1 MKSRRPDL
9 ASAEAQL
16 AAADA
21 NVEAARAALLPS
33 LSLSASGS
41 LGTSALMSLADPTRS
56 ISLGISLA
64 QSIFDGGR
72 QRLQVR
78 TTESQRVVL
87 IENYGKAIRTALKEV
102 DDGLGPRVV
111 EQIERAFVHLRIG
124 PAARLLIAGM
134 SPVSVACAEFART
147 LGFEVILC
155 DPREE
160 AFAGVELPGIEIKRV
175 LPSVFIS
182 AGGCHAATAVVALT
196 HDPRIDDLAMM
207 EAVSTSAFYIGVM
220 GSLQTSKLR
229 AERLRRI
236 GWLSDKQIARL
247 HMPIGLALGSKT
259 PAEIALAVMADI
271 IRVQRGRS
279 RDAI

>member
-1 MKSRRPDL
+1 LEIMRSTLRGQRHL
-9 ASAEAQL
+9 LRCVNLSSG
-16 AAADA
+16 DA
-21 NVEAARAALLPS
+21 R
-33 LSLSASGS
+33 
-41 LGTSALMSLADPTRS
+41 
-56 ISLGISLA
+56 
-64 QSIFDGGR
+64 F
-72 QRLQVR
+72 
-78 TTESQRVVL
+78 
-87 IENYGKAIRTALKEV
+87 EV

-111 EQIERAFVHLRIG
+111 EQVESEIVHLRIG
-124 PAARLLIAGM
+124 PAARLIIAGM

-160 AFAGVELPGIEIKRV
+160 ALVGVELPGIEVKTI
-175 LPSVFIS
+175 LPSMFIS

-207 EAVSTSAFYIGVM
+207 EAVGTSAFYIGVM

-236 GWLSDKQIARL
+236 GRLSDKQIARL
-247 HMPIGLALGSKT
+247 HMPIGLSLGSKT

-279 RDAI
+279 RDAL